1 MRLTHQTKGKDL
13 ARDIAALKSQ
23 LDELAEA
30 VGKDGGSLVSRGED
44 ALHGTLRATQEL
56 IDKYG
61 DSARSLAH
69 ESVKL
74 RDRAAHTIVEQTEAR
89 PLSTLAALI
98 GIGFLTGYLCRRH

>member
-1 MRLTHQTKGKDL
+1 MRLIRQTKAKDL

-23 LDELAEA
+23 LEELAEA
-30 VGKDGGSLVSRGED
+30 VGQDGSALASRGEGV
-44 ALHGTLRATQEL
+44 LHDTLRVSREL

-61 DSARSLAH
+61 DSAKSLAH

-74 RDRAAHTIVEQTEAR
+74 RDRAAHTMVEQTEAR
-89 PLSTLAALI
+89 PFIMLAALT